1 MFETKRRLIATICIV
16 GFLVVSFGMFTPP
29 AYSNDCSTAINNC
42 CAALFLAAYYCNLY
56 GSGSGVCDAWQRY
69 AGEKC
74 STAAEICGYS
84 VYHLCYN

>member
-1 MFETKRRLIATICIV
+1 MFETKGRLIAMVLVV
-16 GFLVVSFGMFTPP
+16 GFLVASLGMFAPP
-29 AYSNDCSTAINNC
+29 AYSSSCSTAINNC
-42 CAALFLAAYYCNLY
+42 CAALALAAYYCALY
-56 GSGSGVCDAWQRY
+56 GSGSSVCDAWQRY

>member
-1 MFETKRRLIATICIV
+1 MFGTKRRLTAMVLIV
-16 GFLVVSFGMFTPP
+16 GFLVASLGMFAPP
-29 AYSNDCSTAINNC
+29 AYSNGCSTAINNC
-42 CAALFLAAYYCNLY
+42 CAALGLATYYCSLY
-56 GSGSGVCDAWQRY
+56 GSSSGVCKAWQRY